1 MEGRAVGPTPS
12 QSAWQGTLQSG
23 SLQSGSLQSG
33 SLQSGSLQ
41 SGSSANERTA
51 PPSPWSRPRLSRAGR
66 IEDGGVVESSL
77 SRPLPAIHRT
87 DSGVFVGERR
97 SMRGAAPDQRLPLSW
112 TLEAVEAQSANKA
125 LPGWARRSSGE
136 LLPRP
141 SSANQGLIAA
151 LARASN
157 VEDVVRVIF
166 ERSEETAPRLS
177 RMPAP
182 VIQVIQQLRRESA
195 RVEGDAAAPAPQ
207 AERQMAAA
215 TGRTVRSP
223 RKARSSA
230 RVVRG
235 FTGLRPI
242 STAQGGAGVGEDRVM
257 KLAKRLR
264 ELIHLAE
271 HQGRDSARQGVR
283 MAEDS
288 AAARSEGQSSPTQPE
303 GGGNKRQIDI
313 DALGREVLEEV
324 QRMSELRRERNLD
337 GSQDQDSWW

>member
-1 MEGRAVGPTPS
+1 M
-12 QSAWQGTLQSG
+12 
-23 SLQSGSLQSG
+23 
-33 SLQSGSLQ
+33 
-41 SGSSANERTA
+41 
-51 PPSPWSRPRLSRAGR
+51 
-66 IEDGGVVESSL
+66 EDGGVVESSR
-77 SRPLPAIHRT
+77 SRPLPTIHRT
-87 DSGVFVGERR
+87 KSGVFVGERR
-97 SMRGAAPDQRLPLSW
+97 PARTAAPNQRLPLSW
-112 TLEAVEAQSANKA
+112 TLEGVEAQSANKA

-151 LARASN
+151 LARASD
-157 VEDVVRVIF
+157 VEEVVRVIF
-166 ERSEETAPRLS
+166 ERSSDPVPRLS
-177 RMPAP
+177 RMPSP

-195 RVEGDAAAPAPQ
+195 AVESSAAAAAAPTSRQ
-207 AERQMAAA
+207 ATAA
-215 TGRTVRSP
+215 TTRTVRSP

-242 STAQGGAGVGEDRVM
+242 STAQGGAGVGEDKVM

-264 ELIHLAE
+264 NLIHLAE
-271 HQGRDSARQGVR
+271 NQGRDVARQGVR

-288 AAARSEGQSSPTQPE
+288 ASARAEGQSAPTQPD

-324 QRMSELRRERNLD
+324 QRMTEMRRERNLT
-337 GSQDQDSWW
+337 GGQEQDMWW